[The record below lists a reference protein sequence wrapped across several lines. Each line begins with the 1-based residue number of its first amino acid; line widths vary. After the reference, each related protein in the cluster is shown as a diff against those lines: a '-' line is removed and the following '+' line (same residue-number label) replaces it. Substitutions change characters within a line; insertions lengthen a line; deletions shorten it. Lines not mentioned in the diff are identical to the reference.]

1 MSGRWGA
8 SSGPEQ
14 KTLITTLPGLA
25 GTKPGHLYF
34 SRASSGLA
42 SGPGQL
48 MFTFWP
54 LRSDFYKQ

>member
-14 KTLITTLPGLA
+14 ETLITTLPGLA
-25 GTKPGHLYF
+25 GDKAWAPLLF
-34 SRASSGLA
+34 PSV
-42 SGPGQL
+42 PGQL